1 MDNKAFEIKMIDT
14 VNRQADVVEH
24 NRMVAESAARERR
37 MVAESAARELDEFYH
52 RVDVVR
58 AITEIVCLVLL
69 LVAIT
74 YAFCSVN
81 WISTVAVVSMTTM
94 CGFVIG
100 MRVNALSRIFKK

>member
-1 MDNKAFEIKMIDT
+1 MDNKAFETKMIDT

-24 NRMVAESAARERR
+24 NRMVAESAARERN
-37 MVAESAARELDEFYH
+37 EFYH

-81 WISTVAVVSMTTM
+81 WISTILVVSMTTM

-100 MRVNALSRIFKK
+100 MRVNALARIFKK

>member
-24 NRMVAESAARERR
+24 NRMVAESAARERK
-37 MVAESAARELDEFYH
+37 EFYH

-74 YAFCSVN
+74 YAFCSVT
-81 WISTVAVVSMTTM
+81 WISPILVVPMTTM

-100 MRVNALSRIFKK
+100 MRVNALAKIFKK